1 MKTKIFLFAMVSVI
15 VCLFF
20 ASMSAAQ
27 DADARQLLQ
36 SAHDVS
42 GLAPLLPYE
51 LHAVVVINPGAPNQ
65 KKGQIVIY
73 RDQGRSRTDLQVED
87 YRELKITLGGKLYV
101 ARSTPMPI
109 PGLGHLAETD
119 RAWDRM
125 AEDGDAKLSDVS
137 HKKVQNIAAN
147 CFEVKALDKHRLCFD
162 PARKV
167 LLQKLDQHFAWEFS
181 DYSAVSG
188 SQNLFPHKITVLV
201 ELEKSEKPVVIVQEI
216 EVRHVRYPDN
226 AFAVPEHSLEFETC
240 ENLQPAKPL
249 QSPHPDF
256 GQSVIRRNFAAGQ
269 VNVYDIGDKEGKVQK
284 VQVLSS
290 DADVQQAVRE
300 ALKQWRYSPAMCGPT
315 PVATEREIQ
324 IPFFEFEGQ
333 ASGRRSR

>member
-1 MKTKIFLFAMVSVI
+1 MKPAKFVLLFL
-15 VCLFF
+15 
-20 ASMSAAQ
+20 SAACAPALPAQ
-27 DADARQLLQ
+27 DSPADARQLLQ
-36 SAHDVS
+36 SAHEVS
-42 GLAPLLPYE
+42 GLTPLLPYE
-51 LHAVVVINPGAPNQ
+51 LHAVVVINPGAPNE
-65 KKGQIVIY
+65 KKGTIVIY

-87 YRELKITLGGKLYV
+87 YREAKITLAGKLYV

-109 PGLGHLAETD
+109 PGLGRLAETD

-137 HKKVQNIAAN
+137 HKKAQNVPSN
-147 CFEVKALDKHRLCFD
+147 CFEVKGPDKHRLCFD

-167 LLQKLDQHFAWEFS
+167 LLQKMDQHFATEFS
-181 DYSAVSG
+181 DYSAVGG
-188 SQNLFPHKITVLV
+188 SQTLFPHKMTVLA
-201 ELEKSEKPVVIVQEI
+201 ELEKSEKPVMIVQEI
-216 EVRHVRYPDN
+216 EVRHVRFADN
-226 AFAVPEHSLEFETC
+226 AFAVPQHSLEFEAC

-249 QSPHPDF
+249 QSPRPDF
-256 GQSVIRRNFAAGQ
+256 GQSVIRRNIAAGS
-269 VNVYDIGDKEGKVQK
+269 VNVYGIVDKEGKVQN

-300 ALKQWRYSPAMCGPT
+300 ALKQWRYSPAMCGST